1 MAQTDGA
8 PTDRTRVRRKADRG
22 RYDAATITSI
32 LDEALLCHVGFAVEG
47 RPWVMPMAFS
57 RIDEWLYLHGAAGNA
72 ALRSLGAGAEACVTF
87 TLLDGLVL
95 SRSAFHHSMNYRS
108 AMVFGRATA
117 VTDEDEKRAAVL
129 AVVEQM
135 VPGRSRD
142 TRLPTAEELR
152 ATLVVRLPI
161 AECSAKIRTGPPIE
175 DPDDLG
181 LSHWAGE
188 LPLLTVAQAPIP
200 DGAGAVAVPPVPA
213 YLEDFQVGERRN
225 SG

>member
-1 MAQTDGA
+1 MPQTDGA

-22 RYDAATITSI
+22 RYDVATITSI
-32 LDEALLCHVGFAVEG
+32 LDEALLCHVGFAVDG

-57 RIDEWLYLHGAAGNA
+57 RIDEHLYLHGAAGNA
-72 ALRSLGAGAEACVTF
+72 ALKSLAAGAEACVTF

-108 AMVFGRATA
+108 AMVFGPAAA
-117 VTDEDEKRAAVL
+117 VTDEDEKRAAVV

-135 VPGRSRD
+135 VLGRSRD

-161 AECSAKIRTGPPIE
+161 AECSAKVRTGGPIE

-181 LSHWAGE
+181 LAHWAGE
-188 LPLLTVAQAPIP
+188 LPLRTVAQAPIP
-200 DGAGAVAVPPVPA
+200 DGAGPVAAPPVPT
-213 YLEDFQVGERRN
+213 YLQGFHVGDRRN

>member
-1 MAQTDGA
+1 MPQTDGA

-22 RYDAATITSI
+22 RYGMATITSI

-57 RIDEWLYLHGAAGNA
+57 RIDERLYLHGASGNA
-72 ALRSLGAGAEACVTF
+72 ALKSLAAGVEACITF

-108 AMVFGRATA
+108 AMV
-117 VTDEDEKRAAVL
+117 
-129 AVVEQM
+129 
-135 VPGRSRD
+135 
-142 TRLPTAEELR
+142 
-152 ATLVVRLPI
+152 RLPI
-161 AECSAKIRTGPPIE
+161 AECSAKVRTGGPIE

-181 LSHWAGE
+181 LAHWAGE
-188 LPLLTVAQAPIP
+188 LPLRTVAQAPIP
-200 DGAGAVAVPPVPA
+200 DGAGPVAVPSVPT
-213 YLEDFQVGERRN
+213 YLQGFHVGDRRN